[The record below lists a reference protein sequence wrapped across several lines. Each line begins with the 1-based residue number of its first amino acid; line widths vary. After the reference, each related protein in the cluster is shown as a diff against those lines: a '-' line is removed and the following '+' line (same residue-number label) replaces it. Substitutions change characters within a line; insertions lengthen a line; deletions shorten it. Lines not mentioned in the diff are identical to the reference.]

1 MNKKKV
7 LNPLEY
13 LSLAMI
19 LSYIIFHNILLV
31 LIGILISLCLVN
43 INFIDSHIKLLSE
56 IYQKNQIKRSESTKF
71 KANMM
76 NLDVEDSGLTLAETI
91 EELGFIPSKGKSIDN
106 E

>member
-43 INFIDSHIKLLSE
+43 INFIDSLIKLLSE